1 VPLIPTFAS
10 LLLPSKTTAMSR
22 VRDLAW
28 PSEMPDDEW
37 AEVVQGVPAKD
48 EPFIKKYLDG
58 REALIAQEKKQ
69 RSGKQQSVSVEV
81 LN

>member
-1 VPLIPTFAS
+1 
-10 LLLPSKTTAMSR
+10 MSR